1 MEREHISD
9 RVSII
14 IPTYNQADFLGD
26 AINSALNQTYKNIE
40 VIVVDDGSTDN
51 TKEVC
56 LDFNNLKYVYQ
67 KNQGQGSARNTGLGR
82 SVGEYVIFL
91 DSDDRLMDT
100 AVEIGLNDLKKHS
113 ESAFVFGYVRIID
126 VYGNTHVEQIKQKII
141 KDNFYERLLKGNYI
155 WTMGAVF
162 FKKNILEQIN
172 GFNNYYRGGQDWEL
186 YLRITRFNSIHCHGN
201 KVLEYRLHNENITK
215 NSLLMLK
222 YSHNILRSQ
231 RSYIKGNT
239 KLENAYKTGVYKLN
253 KYYGDPLV
261 ENTRMLIRNKNYI
274 NAITNMITLV
284 RYYPKGFIQNF
295 ICSIN

>member
-1 MEREHISD
+1 MERGRISD

-40 VIVVDDGSTDN
+40 IIVVDDGSTDN

-56 LDFNNLKYVYQ
+56 LKFNNLKYVYQ
-67 KNQGQGSARNTGLGR
+67 KNQGQGSARNAGLGI

-91 DSDDRLMDT
+91 DSDDRLMDS

-113 ESAFVFGYVRIID
+113 ESAFVFGHIRIID
-126 VYGNTHVEQIKQKII
+126 VYGNTHAEQIKQNII
-141 KDNFYERLLKGNYI
+141 KDNFYEKLLIGNYI

-172 GFNNYYRGGQDWEL
+172 GFNNCYRGGQDWEL

-201 KVLEYRLHNENITK
+201 KVLE
-215 NSLLMLK
+215 
-222 YSHNILRSQ
+222 
-231 RSYIKGNT
+231 
-239 KLENAYKTGVYKLN
+239 
-253 KYYGDPLV
+253 
-261 ENTRMLIRNKNYI
+261 
-274 NAITNMITLV
+274 
-284 RYYPKGFIQNF
+284 
-295 ICSIN
+295 